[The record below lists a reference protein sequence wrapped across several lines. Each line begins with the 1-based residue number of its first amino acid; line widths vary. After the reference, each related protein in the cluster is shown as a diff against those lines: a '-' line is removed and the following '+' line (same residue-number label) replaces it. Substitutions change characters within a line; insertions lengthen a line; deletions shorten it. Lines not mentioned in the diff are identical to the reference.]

1 MILINLQC
9 VIFALESAEVK
20 NPTHCADLRQDDL
33 QDGDHYDDISYM
45 HNTFDDHY
53 AEDDTFY
60 DHDVENLIRM
70 PIII

>member
-33 QDGDHYDDISYM
+33 QDDDRYDDM
-45 HNTFDDHY
+45 H
-53 AEDDTFY
+53 DTAD

-70 PIII
+70 VIIM

>member
-33 QDGDHYDDISYM
+33 QDGDRYDM
-45 HNTFDDHY
+45 H
-53 AEDDTFY
+53 DTAD

-70 PIII
+70 VIIM

>member
-33 QDGDHYDDISYM
+33 QDGDHYDM
-45 HNTFDDHY
+45 Q
-53 AEDDTFY
+53 DTSD

-70 PIII
+70 VIII

>member
-33 QDGDHYDDISYM
+33 QDGDRYDVHDTADY
-45 HNTFDDHY
+45 HN
-53 AEDDTFY
+53 
-60 DHDVENLIRM
+60 VENLIRM
-70 PIII
+70 SIIM